1 MKQTF
6 IFLVNIF
13 IAAYSCEK
21 ETEIAGMPNYEIIDT
36 TILSTQIFEYSF
48 GYFGDEEGISILSY
62 PKHSKIC
69 ELLNEQWEERILR
82 YVPDDLFLGS
92 DTVVVETMR
101 GSDGAGPSTEVDT
114 TMIVLK
120 VVENETVN

>member
-1 MKQTF
+1 MKQTV
-6 IFLVNIF
+6 IFLISLC
-13 IAAYSCEK
+13 IAAFSCDK
-21 ETEIAGMPNYEIIDT
+21 ETEMAEMPIYEIIDT
-36 TILSTQIFEYSF
+36 SILSTQIFEHSF

-62 PKHSKIC
+62 PKHSKSC
-69 ELLNEQWEERILR
+69 ELLNKQWEERILR

-101 GSDGAGPSTEVDT
+101 GSDGAGPSTEIDT

-120 VVENETVN
+120 VVENEAVN